1 MPKKPSPKKEA
12 STLDFE
18 AAIAELEQLVET
30 LEQGD
35 ISLEESL
42 KKFERGIELTRTCQQ
57 ALQEA
62 EQKVQILTDNKGEET
77 LEAFAADDNG

>member
-1 MPKKPSPKKEA
+1 LPKKKTSKP
-12 STLDFE
+12 DFE

-42 KKFERGIELTRTCQQ
+42 KHFERGIELTRTCQK

-62 EQKVQILTDNKGEET
+62 EQKVQILTQNDNGEET
-77 LEAFAADDNG
+77 LETFEPD